1 MQNYHTETHQQRQE
15 TPLSKQPGI
24 GKIHTDL
31 NITSVKEIVGQS
43 SRSVKSQNKPNILRK
58 EDLKELRLDE
68 ISSSHGIIS
77 SDKINRLAMMS
88 NAQFQ
93 H

>member
-1 MQNYHTETHQQRQE
+1 
-15 TPLSKQPGI
+15 
-24 GKIHTDL
+24 
-31 NITSVKEIVGQS
+31 
-43 SRSVKSQNKPNILRK
+43 VKSQNKPNILRK